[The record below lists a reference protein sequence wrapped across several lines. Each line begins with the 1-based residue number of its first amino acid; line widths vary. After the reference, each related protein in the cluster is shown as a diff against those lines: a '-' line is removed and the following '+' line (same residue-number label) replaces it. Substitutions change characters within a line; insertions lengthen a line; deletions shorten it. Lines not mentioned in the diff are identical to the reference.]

1 MTARRETPAACAL
14 FKQTSRRPASD
25 AIGNLPR
32 SIIVSYVKGPPLPQV
47 QVHPPITPVL
57 RVSRFPRR
65 LAFSVLFF
73 AAGLAILQL
82 SVGTISAF
90 ENTGSSI
97 GAVTRRTAT
106 LLPSGKV
113 LAAGGAGKSI
123 CCPTVSFAELYAPA
137 TGSWMGTGSMA
148 AAREQYTATLLPNE
162 KVLVVGGAS
171 STLAG
176 RDQRLASA
184 ELYDPA
190 SGTWAATGSLATARF
205 VHTATLLP
213 NGKVLVTGGAN
224 TSGALASAELYDPAT
239 GSWTATGSMA
249 TARTF
254 HTATLL
260 GNGKVL
266 VAGGATVASN
276 ADPGANTAYFASAEL
291 YDPATGIWTPTGL
304 LNDARDGH
312 TATLLNNGKVLVAGG
327 HNGVFLASAQLYDP
341 ATGSWTDTFGSLA
354 SRRAYHTATRLP
366 NGKILIATGTEDGF
380 TYLASCELYDPSAMP
395 TPTPTATATATPTPT
410 STPTPTPATSLNVS
424 TRSRVQTGD
433 NIMIGGFI
441 VTGNASKKVIVRA
454 IGPSLAKSGL
464 SGVLSDPVLEL
475 HGPNGSLILSND
487 NWKENPDQALLIQAS
502 GIPPQDDLESAI
514 VATLPPAGYTAVVKG
529 KSNATGLGVVEI
541 YDLDQSA
548 DARLANLSTRAF
560 VETGDNVVIAGFIL
574 GGADGSPQMIMRA
587 MGPSLAPLGVSNVL
601 ADPTLE
607 VRDGNGALVT
617 FNDNWQDNPAQ
628 AAQLTAAGFAPR
640 NDLESALAIRLSPG
654 AYTAIVAGKNG
665 GTGVGM
671 VEIYN
676 LH

>member
-304 LNDARDGH
+304 LNDARAGH
-312 TATLLNNGKVLVAGG
+312 TATLLNNGKVLVAGGRNGVYLASAELYDPATGTWTATGLQSDARYGHTATLLDNGKVFVAGG

-454 IGPSLAKSGL
+454 IGPSLTNTMSQM
-464 SGVLSDPVLEL
+464 PCR
-475 HGPNGSLILSND
+475 I
-487 NWKENPDQALLIQAS
+487 
-502 GIPPQDDLESAI
+502 
-514 VATLPPAGYTAVVKG
+514 
-529 KSNATGLGVVEI
+529 
-541 YDLDQSA
+541 
-548 DARLANLSTRAF
+548 RLWSC
-560 VETGDNVVIAGFIL
+560 
-574 GGADGSPQMIMRA
+574 MI
-587 MGPSLAPLGVSNVL
+587 
-601 ADPTLE
+601 T
-607 VRDGNGALVT
+607 
-617 FNDNWQDNPAQ
+617 PAQ
-628 AAQLTAAGFAPR
+628 
-640 NDLESALAIRLSPG
+640 SS
-654 AYTAIVAGKNG
+654 
-665 GTGVGM
+665 
-671 VEIYN
+671 
-676 LH
+676 

>member
-1 MTARRETPAACAL
+1 
-14 FKQTSRRPASD
+14 
-25 AIGNLPR
+25 
-32 SIIVSYVKGPPLPQV
+32 
-47 QVHPPITPVL
+47 VL

-304 LNDARDGH
+304 LNDARAGH
-312 TATLLNNGKVLVAGG
+312 TATLLNNGKVLVAGGRNGVYLASAELYDPATGTWTATGLQSDARYGHTATLLDNGKVFVAGG

-464 SGVLSDPVLEL
+464 SGVLADPVLEL

-676 LH
+676 LQ